1 LSRHSGRHRA
11 TVLPRP
17 GLARLWTGIAILCA
31 TFGIGALLPL
41 VLPAADA
48 SSGLALA
55 PAVRLAA
62 PDDTAP
68 MEPSAPVALSIPA
81 LGVNSDVVPLGL
93 ESDGSMEVPD
103 GAEQAGWYEQSPTPG
118 AIGPAVLVA
127 HVDWA
132 DQPGVFSD
140 LATLQPGDEVTVT
153 RDDGSVA
160 TFAIERVATYPKS
173 AFPTNDVYGD
183 LDHPALRLIT
193 CGGVFDEG
201 SGNYADNVVA
211 YAVFTGAS

>member
-1 LSRHSGRHRA
+1 MSRHFGRHRA

-31 TFGIGALLPL
+31 TFGIGAFLPL

-48 SSGLALA
+48 SSDLALA

-62 PDDTAP
+62 PADTTP
-68 MEPSAPVALSIPA
+68 MPTAAPVALTIPA
-81 LGVNSDVVPLGL
+81 LGVESDVVPLGL
-93 ESDGSMEVPD
+93 ESDGSMEVPV

-118 AIGPAVLVA
+118 AVGPAVLVA

-132 DQPGVFSD
+132 DEPGVFSD
-140 LATLQPGDEVTVT
+140 VDTLAPGDEVTVT
-153 RDDGSVA
+153 REDGSVA
-160 TFAIERVATYPKS
+160 TFAVERVATYPKS
-173 AFPTNDVYGD
+173 EFPTAEVYGD

-193 CGGVFDEG
+193 CGGIFDEG

>member
-1 LSRHSGRHRA
+1 VSRHSGRHRA

-17 GLARLWTGIAILCA
+17 GLARVWTAVAILCA

-48 SSGLALA
+48 ASSLALA

-62 PDDTAP
+62 PVDTTPLPA
-68 MEPSAPVALSIPA
+68 SAPVSLSIPA
-81 LGVNSDVVPLGL
+81 LGVSSDVVPLGL
-93 ESDGSMEVPD
+93 GTDGSMEVPQ

-118 AIGPAVLVA
+118 AVGPAVLVA

-132 DQPGVFSD
+132 DQPGVFHD
-140 LATLQPGDEVTVT
+140 IDTLIPGDEVTVT
-153 RDDGSVA
+153 REDGRVT
-160 TFAIERVATYPKS
+160 TFAVERVATYPKDE
-173 AFPTNDVYGD
+173 FPSGDVYGD

-193 CGGVFDEG
+193 CGGVFDED

-211 YAVFTGAS
+211 YAVFTGES